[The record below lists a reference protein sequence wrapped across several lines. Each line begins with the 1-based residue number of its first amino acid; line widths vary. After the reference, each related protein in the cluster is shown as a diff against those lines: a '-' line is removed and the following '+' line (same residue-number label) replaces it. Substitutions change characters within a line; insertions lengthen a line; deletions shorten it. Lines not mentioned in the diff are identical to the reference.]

1 MILSVLR
8 QATCIIICMLLYIA
22 CNQSRH
28 LVNDHAAKADREYV
42 LDRDLKIEKL
52 FTTANSLIGKPYGL
66 GSSGPK
72 SFDCSG
78 FTTHIFQSIHL
89 SLPRMASQQ
98 ARIGNPV
105 KLPMVQPGDLLF
117 FGGKN
122 IDHVAMVTKVKADK
136 VFIIHATSKS
146 GVVKEVFQDSEYW
159 VKRFKLARRVII

>member
-8 QATCIIICMLLYIA
+8 QATCILTCLLLYIA

-28 LVNDHAAKADREYV
+28 LVTDHAAKADREYV
-42 LDRDLKIEKL
+42 LNRELKIEKL
-52 FTTANSLIGKPYGL
+52 FTTANSLIGKPYRL

-78 FTTHIFQSIHL
+78 FTSHIFQSIHL

-98 ARIGNPV
+98 AHVGQPV
-105 KLPMVQPGDLLF
+105 KLPMVQAGDLLF
-117 FGGKN
+117 FGDRN
-122 IDHVAMVTKVKADK
+122 IDHVAMVTKVKSDK
-136 VFIIHATSKS
+136 LYIIHATSRN
-146 GVVKEVFQDSEYW
+146 GVVKEVLQDSEYW